1 MNDRTAPTRK
11 HVATMSRLLPR
22 WVVEHKTRG
31 DSPMSGRDS
40 FRSGQTGDTG
50 CARSC
55 HRPSRGQPG
64 RPARTRIMAS
74 DLKYAW
80 PLIMATLVS
89 GLATSTA
96 RRVASADPR
105 VLWIATKRNRAPLN
119 HEPDPPATK
128 CADPVEQDESIG
140 NLVEAPRHPSLAH
153 PILHRQSLRRPTGS
167 WSTLLALCCA
177 HKR

>member
-1 MNDRTAPTRK
+1 
-11 HVATMSRLLPR
+11 
-22 WVVEHKTRG
+22 
-31 DSPMSGRDS
+31 
-40 FRSGQTGDTG
+40 
-50 CARSC
+50 
-55 HRPSRGQPG
+55 
-64 RPARTRIMAS
+64 MAS

-105 VLWIATKRNRAPLN
+105 ILWITTKTEPCAGIALN

-128 CADPVEQDESIG
+128 YADPVEQDEPIG
-140 NLVEAPRHPSLAH
+140 NVVEAPRHPSLAH

-167 WSTLLALCCA
+167 WSTLPALCCA